1 MLGRNNA
8 CSEMWSGV
16 GWQVDIGQ
24 VASLP
29 MPLFPS
35 GNIEPRTLFLA
46 LRSELPATQRAQVLN
61 CFVSLGTLIVYAD
74 CGSHGVT
81 SF

>member
-1 MLGRNNA
+1 
-8 CSEMWSGV
+8 MWSGV

-24 VASLP
+24 LASLP

-46 LRSELPATQRAQVLN
+46 LRSEWPATQRAQVLN
-61 CFVSLGTLIVYAD
+61 CFVLSGTLRTLIVTHMELLA
-74 CGSHGVT
+74 
-81 SF
+81 FEALK